1 MRGRVTMDL
10 AAELAEMNVDQL
22 KEALSRADLELEDV
36 VDERDF
42 ILGQTGVHI
51 GANELARYQSA
62 WAKDETRM
70 QERIA
75 AIRARLAGLQST
87 P

>member
-1 MRGRVTMDL
+1 MDL
-10 AAELAEMNVDQL
+10 ATELAELDVDQL

-36 VDERDF
+36 LEERQF
-42 ILGQTGVHI
+42 VLGQTGVHI
-51 GANELARYQSA
+51 GANELARLRNA
-62 WAKDETRM
+62 WAKDEARL

-75 AIRARLAGLQST
+75 AIGARLADLQSM

>member
-1 MRGRVTMDL
+1 MDL
-10 AAELAEMNVDQL
+10 VAELAEMNVDQL

-36 VDERDF
+36 VDEREF

-75 AIRARLAGLQST
+75 AIRARLADLQST